1 MTSWKVVHGDVY
13 PASPD
18 TTSSA
23 YTVYLRRN
31 IQEETIDE
39 MDGSIYTG
47 YVYEEMTYTR
57 QEWEELHSPAQVE
70 RMQKLN
76 DIELAVAMI

>member
-1 MTSWKVVHGDVY
+1 MTTWRTVHGDAV

-31 IQEETIDE
+31 VQQETIE
-39 MDGSIYTG
+39 IDGETHTG
-47 YVYEEMTYTR
+47 YVYEEMTYSKK
-57 QEWEELHSPAQVE
+57 EWDELHSPAQVE